1 MTPGEYWVHESSVC
15 APVDSVRY
23 LPLVKVVMILT
34 LSLQLL
40 AVDFHLVRSVFYKNV
55 LLYVLRIINSGYP
68 CGFCILAA

>member
-1 MTPGEYWVHESSVC
+1 
-15 APVDSVRY
+15 
-23 LPLVKVVMILT
+23 MILT

-68 CGFCILAA
+68 CGFCILAAKGIERSLIVNMPRACGNVTILSL